1 MSRVI
6 QVIIDEAMKLE
17 SDLTTANECL
27 DDVIAQ
33 REECKQQLALTIGDL
48 RDAQNALEGASSAY
62 ELQKLASHEFQAEN
76 TKLNAKIADQLE
88 MIKSLQLDLQRPQQD
103 LQQYLD
109 QIHNLNKENKQ
120 QRLEIGRLNDKINT
134 PRAPGSWNNRMVL
147 LAGYGTVLAI
157 HLYEQGWPEAAISG
171 LVCPAPMLI
180 PTYSEWYMKYGQ
192 ANGWMPPEPPPPM
205 PGLPSAPPVVLSDDQ
220 SHWVAIPDVADE
232 AEAVEP
238 PEVAEVPESLQSFRQ
253 RNRAKPTHDE

>member
-6 QVIIDEAMKLE
+6 QAIIDEAMKLE

-48 RDAQNALEGASSAY
+48 
-62 ELQKLASHEFQAEN
+62 H
-76 TKLNAKIADQLE
+76 
-88 MIKSLQLDLQRPQQD
+88 DLQRELEKPQQN

-134 PRAPGSWNNRMVL
+134 SPARGPWDNRMVL
-147 LAGYGTVLAI
+147 LPGYGTVLAS

-171 LVCPAPMLI
+171 LVCPPPDTV
-180 PTYSEWYMKYGQ
+180 PTYSEWYRTYGQ
-192 ANGWMPPEPPPPM
+192 PIPFSVPPM

-220 SHWVAIPDVADE
+220 SHWVAVPDIAD
-232 AEAVEP
+232 
-238 PEVAEVPESLQSFRQ
+238 EVAEVPESLQSFRQ